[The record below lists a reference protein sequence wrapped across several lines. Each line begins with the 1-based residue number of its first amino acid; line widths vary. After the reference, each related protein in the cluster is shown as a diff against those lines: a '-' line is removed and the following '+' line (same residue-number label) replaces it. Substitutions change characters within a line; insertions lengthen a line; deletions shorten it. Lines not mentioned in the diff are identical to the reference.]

1 MVLDQGVLAQGQ
13 AVLAQDQEAMVL
25 GFILLEV
32 KDWAKE
38 SHPNQVGK
46 NTHFK
51 TTFSKVM

>member
-13 AVLAQDQEAMVL
+13 AVLAQDQGVLAQDQEAMVL

-38 SHPNQVGK
+38 SHPNQV
-46 NTHFK
+46 
-51 TTFSKVM
+51 